1 MAGITA
7 VTTAMAGV
15 TAVIKQPTRSLVVSQ
30 NFVGTPNVALSQVQG
45 VTTSGVENG
54 YALVYNS
61 ATGNFEPKAIVAT
74 AVSQITGGSF

>member
-7 VTTAMAGV
+7 VL
-15 TAVIKQPTRSLVVSQ
+15 KQPTRSLVVSQ
-30 NFVGTPNVALSQVQG
+30 NFVGTPNVSISQVQG

-61 ATGNFEPKAIVAT
+61 STGNFEPQAIVAT